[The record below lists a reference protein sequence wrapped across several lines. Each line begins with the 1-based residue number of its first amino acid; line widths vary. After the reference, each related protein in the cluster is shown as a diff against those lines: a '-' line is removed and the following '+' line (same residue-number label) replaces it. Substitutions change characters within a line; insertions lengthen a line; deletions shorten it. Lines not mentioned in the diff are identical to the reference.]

1 MSERFIKAICYKEAL
16 FAWTTF
22 LQISQMQSTGTI
34 TVIIVQTC
42 WDHVSWTIPHFFSQ
56 LWTEAY
62 TKYQRLVKRLYLL
75 QSVSIKTEE
84 YITLTGSKYII
95 CSLMFFLFLK
105 KTKPLQS
112 LMFKQRHRKN
122 QCIHCPKLFTAKI
135 RETAYIVLDLP
146 QAYIKSNYISKNI
159 LFVFYISTIH
169 TQVSFFL
176 FCWFSFLSNFFSV
189 NQMRQSAA
197 VK

>member
-1 MSERFIKAICYKEAL
+1 MHSAGI
-16 FAWTTF
+16 
-22 LQISQMQSTGTI
+22 
-34 TVIIVQTC
+34 IIVLTVQTS
-42 WDHVSWTIPHFFSQ
+42 WDHVSLTIPHFSK

-84 YITLTGSKYII
+84 YITLTGSKYIV
-95 CSLMFFLFLK
+95 CSLMFFLFK
-105 KTKPLQS
+105 KNPTLQS

-122 QCIHCPKLFTAKI
+122 QCIHCPELFTAKI
-135 RETAYIVLDLP
+135 TETAYIVLDLP
-146 QAYIKSNYISKNI
+146 QAYIKSNYIWKNI

-176 FCWFSFLSNFFSV
+176 FCLFSF
-189 NQMRQSAA
+189 
-197 VK
+197 

>member
-1 MSERFIKAICYKEAL
+1 MSEGFIKAICYKETL

-22 LQISQMQSTGTI
+22 LQISQMQSAG
-34 TVIIVQTC
+34 IIIVLTVQTC
-42 WDHVSWTIPHFFSQ
+42 WDHVSLTIPQFFSQ
-56 LWTEAY
+56 IWTEAY

-95 CSLMFFLFLK
+95 CSLMFFFFK
-105 KTKPLQS
+105 KKPLQS

-122 QCIHCPKLFTAKI
+122 QCNNCPKLFTAKI
-135 RETAYIVLDLP
+135 TETAYIVLDLP
-146 QAYIKSNYISKNI
+146 QAYIKSNYIWKNI

-169 TQVSFFL
+169 IQVFFL
-176 FCWFSFLSNFFSV
+176 LVLFV
-189 NQMRQSAA
+189 
-197 VK
+197 

>member
-1 MSERFIKAICYKEAL
+1 MNNFSSNH
-16 FAWTTF
+16 
-22 LQISQMQSTGTI
+22 ISQMQSAG
-34 TVIIVQTC
+34 IIIVLTVQTC
-42 WDHVSWTIPHFFSQ
+42 WDHAPLTIPLFFFSQ

-95 CSLMFFLFLK
+95 CSLMFFLFK
-105 KTKPLQS
+105 KKPLQS
-112 LMFKQRHRKN
+112 LMFKQRHTKN

-135 RETAYIVLDLP
+135 TETAYIVLDLP
-146 QAYIKSNYISKNI
+146 QAYIKSNYIWKNI

-169 TQVSFFL
+169 TQVSFL
-176 FCWFSFLSNFFSV
+176 FCLFSF
-189 NQMRQSAA
+189 
-197 VK
+197 